1 MTGTELE
8 IIVPPLEQEA
18 RARKWRVGS
27 KPTSASMTESTHM
40 ILRSDL
46 NGGRRL
52 FGGRLMEWI
61 DMTAGIA
68 ARRHCGTDVTTAS
81 VDYLVFKHPAFLNDI
96 VIISAHVTY
105 VGTTSLEVRVD
116 TYVENAETGERN
128 VINTAYLTEVSVGE
142 DEQTLPIRYDLEL
155 KTQQERH
162 EWEAARKRR
171 AVRKART
178 QEGF

>member
-1 MTGTELE
+1 MTGTDLG

-18 RARKWRVGS
+18 RAHKWRVGS
-27 KPTSASMTESTHM
+27 KPASASMTESTHM
-40 ILRSDL
+40 IMRSDL
-46 NGGRRL
+46 NGGTRL

-61 DMTAGIA
+61 DMTAAIA

-96 VIISAHVTY
+96 VVISAYVTY

-116 TYVENAETGERN
+116 TFVENVETGQRHL
-128 VINTAYLTEVSVGE
+128 INNAYLTEVSVGD
-142 DEQTLPIRYDLEL
+142 DERPLPIRYDLEL
-155 KTQQERH
+155 TDQEGRD

-171 AVRKART
+171 AVRRARKE
-178 QEGF
+178 QGF